1 MAVSV
6 LVQKG
11 LSQIIV
17 PVSIDRAVRGAPVL
31 DAPDVDDRGFKLNR
45 GAGLNTTD
53 ARGPM
58 FGITVGDTVRIRVVR
73 EDLDATAPL
82 FVGVSTSSSPQLRI
96 ADPAGGGP
104 LPPDGIFSVTAVA
117 DTLTGQK
124 VEVRLGSATGPVIA
138 EADPHVFSPK
148 TLNVTPHIC
157 TIHQAAAPPG
167 TGTTPTINGAAID
180 LNALFDIVRAVWRP
194 AGVQFNIGP
203 TRNEVYRG
211 FTRDD
216 FARTGA
222 AAGPGSE
229 SVMVNQ
235 NRANNTCNIYFIRFM
250 DNSLGVGVNRESMA
264 AEHWT
269 NPGVIIGIEGSID
282 GTGTVQL
289 RGSAGADLVHEI
301 GNDLAHELGHFLTL
315 SHADHI
321 DNPGLTDTYGRRHL
335 MHPVNLLPLAA
346 TPGARFDDI
355 GYGTV
360 GGAGHRGCLLTLK
373 DDPNHSSDGETVQAR
388 NRFRSP
394 RLY

>member
-1 MAVSV
+1 V

-17 PVSIDRAVRGAPVL
+17 PVRMGRAVVGAPVL

-45 GAGLNTTD
+45 GAGLNVTD

-58 FGITVGDTVRIRVVR
+58 FGITVGDTVRVKVVR
-73 EDLDATAPL
+73 EDLDDTAPL
-82 FVGVSTSSSPQLRI
+82 FVGLSQSSAPQLDI
-96 ADPAGGGP
+96 TAPAGGGP
-104 LPPDGIFSVTAVA
+104 LPADGIFSVEAVA

-124 VEVRLGSATGPVIA
+124 IQIRLGAIDGPIIA

-148 TLNVTPHIC
+148 TLNITPHLC

-167 TGTTPTINGAAID
+167 TGTTPTVNGAAFD
-180 LNALFDIVRAVWRP
+180 LNAIMDVVRAIWRP
-194 AGVQFNIGP
+194 AGVQFNVGP

-216 FARTGA
+216 FARTDA

-235 NRANNTCNIYFIRFM
+235 NRLNNTCNVYFIRFM
-250 DNSLGVGVNRESMA
+250 DDSLGVGVNRETMA

-269 NPGVIIGIEGSID
+269 NPGVIIGVEGFID
-282 GTGTVQL
+282 GAGTVHN
-289 RGSAGADLVHEI
+289 RSSAGADLVHEM

-315 SHADHI
+315 SHADQV
-321 DNPGLTDTYGRRHL
+321 NSPGLSDTYGRRQL
-335 MHPVNLLPLAA
+335 MHPNNLLPIAA
-346 TPGARFDDI
+346 ANNARFDDI
-355 GYGTV
+355 GYGIS
-360 GGAGHRGCLLTLK
+360 GAQNRGHRGCLITLK